1 MGGLQLSLR
10 RGNWVQRHTDIGRR
24 PCEDKGR
31 LQGTRHEPR
40 STRDGQKPPKLGRGC
55 GALCSEPSDRTDPA
69 GAFILTSGPQNSE
82 GIYVHGFRDVCNN
95 FLQHGKKV
103 T

>member
-1 MGGLQLSLR
+1 MARNHQS
-10 RGNWVQRHTDIGRR
+10 WE
-24 PCEDKGR
+24 EDVAR
-31 LQGTRHEPR
+31 
-40 STRDGQKPPKLGRGC
+40 
-55 GALCSEPSDRTDPA
+55 SEPSDRTDPA